1 MKTKFDARS
10 AHDTPT
16 RMSSVA
22 PAGVPGNPAR
32 RALLTGGMA
41 AAAGAWLSPLA
52 SAWAATPAP
61 GANVT
66 GPKRVVVAGGALTEI
81 VYALG
86 AQDRV
91 VANDLTSLYP
101 EAATKLP
108 KIGYLRT
115 LSAEGV
121 LSLHPDLLLAGAEA
135 GPPNVLTQIAA
146 AGVPVKRFTHG
157 YTAELVRDNIRDVAA
172 AMRLND
178 DGTRV
183 AGRFMADWQKAR
195 DEITQRYGKQRRPRV
210 LFILGHTGNQVM
222 VAGQDTAADAML
234 AYAGADNALTGF
246 TGYRPLT
253 AEAAVAAQPDVLL
266 TTTTGPSSAD
276 PAATL
281 LAQPG
286 LANTPA
292 GRAKRVVS
300 FDALYLLGFGPRLPQ
315 AVAELAQRVHAA

>member
-1 MKTKFDARS
+1 MNRPIDARG
-10 AHDTPT
+10 A
-16 RMSSVA
+16 
-22 PAGVPGNPAR
+22 AR
-32 RALLTGGMA
+32 RALLITSTA
-41 AAAGAWLSPLA
+41 LAAGAWLGTRVAVAQPNVT
-52 SAWAATPAP
+52 TPAAP
-61 GANVT
+61 GKN

-86 AQDRV
+86 AQDRMI
-91 VANDLTSLYP
+91 ANDLTSLYP
-101 EAATKLP
+101 EAATRLP

-121 LSLHPDLLLAGAEA
+121 LSLRPDLLLAGAEA
-135 GPPNVLTQIAA
+135 GPPNVLSQIAA
-146 AGVPVKRFTHG
+146 AGVPVERFVHG
-157 YTAELVRDNIRDVAA
+157 YSAERVLDNIRAVATA
-172 AMRLND
+172 LRVPH

-183 AGRFMADWQKAR
+183 ASRFTADWLRAR
-195 DEITQRYGKQRRPRV
+195 DEIEQRYGIARRPRV

-222 VAGQDTAADAML
+222 VAGHDTAAHAML
-234 AYAGADNALTGF
+234 AYAGAQNALRGF

-266 TTTTGPSSAD
+266 TTTTGPTPTD

-315 AVAELAQRVHAA
+315 AVADLARRVHAA

>member
-1 MKTKFDARS
+1 MNRPLASFASHEPLGPSGAR
-10 AHDTPT
+10 
-16 RMSSVA
+16 
-22 PAGVPGNPAR
+22 GGAR
-32 RALLTGGMA
+32 RALLTGGA
-41 AAAGAWLSPLA
+41 ALAAGAWLGTLVPVTLANAAA
-52 SAWAATPAP
+52 SAAE
-61 GANVT
+61 GQDSLGKG

-91 VANDLTSLYP
+91 IANDLTSLYP

-135 GPPNVLTQIAA
+135 GPPNVLSQIAA
-146 AGVPVKRFTHG
+146 AGVPVKRFAHG

-172 AMRLND
+172 ALRMND
-178 DGTRV
+178 VGARV
-183 AGRFMADWQKAR
+183 ANRFTSDWLRVR
-195 DEITQRYGKQRRPRV
+195 DQVEQRYGIQRRPRV

-234 AYAGADNALTGF
+234 AYAGAENALRGF
-246 TGYRPLT
+246 NGYRPLT

-266 TTTTGPSSAD
+266 TTTTGPSPAA

-315 AVAELAQRVHAA
+315 AVADLAQRVHTP

>member
-1 MKTKFDARS
+1 MNAPFDAR
-10 AHDTPT
+10 
-16 RMSSVA
+16 
-22 PAGVPGNPAR
+22 GVSR
-32 RALLTGGMA
+32 RALLSKGVA
-41 AAAGAWLSPLA
+41 LSAGIWLGTRVPTSLA
-52 SAWAATPAP
+52 STASSDLPATL
-61 GANVT
+61 GKD
-66 GPKRVVVAGGALTEI
+66 GPVRVVVAGGALTEI

-86 AQDRV
+86 AQRRMI
-91 VANDLTSLYP
+91 ANDLTSLYP
-101 EAATKLP
+101 AAATQLP

-135 GPPNVLTQIAA
+135 GPPTVLSQIAA

-157 YTAELVRDNIRDVAA
+157 YTVERVREHIHEVAA
-172 AMRLND
+172 ALRVDD
-178 DGTRV
+178 DGARV
-183 AGRFMADWQKAR
+183 AGRFMSDWQRVR
-195 DEITQRYGKQRRPRV
+195 DQIEQRYGLQRRPRV

-222 VAGQDTAADAML
+222 VAGQDTAADAVL
-234 AYAGADNALTGF
+234 AYAGATNALRGF

-266 TTTTGPSSAD
+266 TTTTGPSPAD
-276 PAATL
+276 PALTL

-292 GRAKRVVS
+292 GRARRVVS

-315 AVAELAQRVHAA
+315 AVADLAQRVHAA

>member
-1 MKTKFDARS
+1 MNRPIDER
-10 AHDTPT
+10 
-16 RMSSVA
+16 
-22 PAGVPGNPAR
+22 GVVR
-32 RALLTGGMA
+32 RALLTGGATLAAGAWMGALLPASLAHAAGAASA
-41 AAAGAWLSPLA
+41 AAAGKD
-52 SAWAATPAP
+52 AP
-61 GANVT
+61 R
-66 GPKRVVVAGGALTEI
+66 RVVVAGGALTEI

-91 VANDLTSLYP
+91 IANDLTSLYP
-101 EAATKLP
+101 EAATQLP
-108 KIGYLRT
+108 KVGYLRS

-135 GPPNVLTQIAA
+135 GPPNVLSQIAA
-146 AGVPVKRFTHG
+146 AGVPVKRFRHG
-157 YTAELVRDNIRDVAA
+157 YTAELVNDNIREVAA
-172 AMRLND
+172 ALRIPG
-178 DGTRV
+178 DGARV
-183 AGRFMADWQKAR
+183 SNRFMSDWLRAREDIERRWGIQK
-195 DEITQRYGKQRRPRV
+195 RPRV

-234 AYAGADNALTGF
+234 AYAGAENALRGF
-246 TGYRPLT
+246 NGYRPLT

-266 TTTTGPSSAD
+266 TTTAGPASDDRGD

-292 GRAKRVVS
+292 GRARRVVS

-315 AVAELAQRVHAA
+315 AIADLARRVHTV

>member
-1 MKTKFDARS
+1 MNEPYKPLETFGMRGTS
-10 AHDTPT
+10 
-16 RMSSVA
+16 
-22 PAGVPGNPAR
+22 R
-32 RALLTGGMA
+32 RALLSGGA
-41 AAAGAWLSPLA
+41 ALAAGAWLGTLVPATLA
-52 SAWAATPAP
+52 NAANADTSGKTAKSDQ
-61 GANVT
+61 N
-66 GPKRVVVAGGALTEI
+66 GPRRVVVAGGALTEI

-91 VANDLTSLYP
+91 IANDLTSLYP

-135 GPPNVLTQIAA
+135 GPPNVLSQIAA

-172 AMRLND
+172 ALRISD
-178 DGTRV
+178 AGVRV
-183 AGRFMADWQKAR
+183 TNRFTSDWLRIR
-195 DEITQRYGKQRRPRV
+195 DQIEQRYGIQRRPRV

-234 AYAGADNALTGF
+234 AYAGAENALRGF
-246 TGYRPLT
+246 NGYRPLT

-276 PAATL
+276 PTAAL

-315 AVAELAQRVHAA
+315 AVADLAQRVHTA

>member
-1 MKTKFDARS
+1 
-10 AHDTPT
+10 
-16 RMSSVA
+16 MSVLT
-22 PAGVPGNPAR
+22 R
-32 RALLTGGMA
+32 RALMTAGARL
-41 AAAGAWLSPLA
+41 AAGACLGAMLPLLPTLAHAAPAA
-52 SAWAATPAP
+52 S
-61 GANVT
+61 GAKD

-86 AQDRV
+86 AQHRV
-91 VANDLTSLYP
+91 IANDLTSLYP

-135 GPPNVLTQIAA
+135 GPPNVLAQIEA
-146 AGVPVKRFTHG
+146 AGVPVQHFRHG
-157 YTAELVRDNIRDVAA
+157 YTAELVRETIRGVANALNIG
-172 AMRLND
+172 D
-178 DGTRV
+178 DGARV
-183 AGRFMADWQKAR
+183 AGRFMSDWVRAR
-195 DEITQRYGKQRRPRV
+195 DSIDAQYGIARRPRV

-234 AYAGADNALTGF
+234 AYANAENALRGF
-246 TGYRPLT
+246 NGYRPLT

-276 PAATL
+276 PTAAL

-292 GRAKRVVS
+292 GRARRVVS

-315 AVAELAQRVHAA
+315 AIAELARRVHTT

>member
-1 MKTKFDARS
+1 MNGRLDAHRAS
-10 AHDTPT
+10 
-16 RMSSVA
+16 
-22 PAGVPGNPAR
+22 R
-32 RALLTGGMA
+32 RALLGAGVA
-41 AAAGAWLSPLA
+41 LVAGAGLSARLPSLA
-52 SAWAATPAP
+52 HAGAP
-61 GANVT
+61 GAAPA

-91 VANDLTSLYP
+91 IANDLTSRYP

-135 GPPNVLTQIAA
+135 GPPNVLSQIAA
-146 AGVPVKRFTHG
+146 AGVPVKRFNHG
-157 YTAELVRDNIRDVAA
+157 YTAELVHQNIRGVAA
-172 AMRLND
+172 ALRVPD
-178 DGTRV
+178 AGDRV
-183 AGRFMADWQKAR
+183 AGDFMSNWRRAR
-195 DEITQRYGKQRRPRV
+195 EQIEQRYGIARRPRV

-234 AYAGADNALTGF
+234 AFAGAENALQGF

-253 AEAAVAAQPDVLL
+253 AEAAVAARPDVLL
-266 TTTTGPSSAD
+266 TTTTGPSPAD

-292 GRAKRVVS
+292 GRTKRVVS

-315 AVAELAQRVHAA
+315 AVTDLAQRVHAV

>member
-1 MKTKFDARS
+1 MNESIDARGTS
-10 AHDTPT
+10 
-16 RMSSVA
+16 
-22 PAGVPGNPAR
+22 R
-32 RALLTGGMA
+32 RALLTGGA
-41 AAAGAWLSPLA
+41 TLVAGAWLGTLLSATRA
-52 SAWAATPAP
+52 SAASPAAP
-61 GANVT
+61 GDG

-91 VANDLTSLYP
+91 IANDLTSLYP
-101 EAATKLP
+101 EAATRLP

-135 GPPNVLTQIAA
+135 GPPNVLSQIAA
-146 AGVPVKRFTHG
+146 AGVPVKRFAHG
-157 YTAELVRDNIRDVAA
+157 YTAELVRDNIRDIAA
-172 AMRLND
+172 ALRMND
-178 DGTRV
+178 AGLRV
-183 AGRFMADWQKAR
+183 AGRFTSDWLRIR
-195 DEITQRYGKQRRPRV
+195 DQIEQRYGIARRPRV

-234 AYAGADNALTGF
+234 TYAGAENALRGF
-246 TGYRPLT
+246 NGYRPLT

-276 PAATL
+276 PAAAL

-315 AVAELAQRVHAA
+315 AVADLAQRVHAT

>member
-1 MKTKFDARS
+1 MNSSFDARGAS
-10 AHDTPT
+10 
-16 RMSSVA
+16 
-22 PAGVPGNPAR
+22 R
-32 RALLTGGMA
+32 RAWLTGGASLGALSWLGALPASLAHAATA
-41 AAAGAWLSPLA
+41 AA
-52 SAWAATPAP
+52 P
-61 GANVT
+61 GKD
-66 GPKRVVVAGGALTEI
+66 GPKRVIVAGGALTEI

-86 AQDRV
+86 AQNRV
-91 VANDLTSLYP
+91 IANDLTSLYP

-135 GPPNVLTQIAA
+135 GPPNVLSQIEA
-146 AGVPVKRFTHG
+146 AGVPVQHFKHG
-157 YTAELVRDNIRDVAA
+157 YTAELVRENIRGVAA
-172 AMRLND
+172 ALKVND
-178 DGTRV
+178 DGARV
-183 AGRFMADWQKAR
+183 AGRFTTDWTRVRSQV
-195 DEITQRYGKQRRPRV
+195 DERYGAQKRPRV

-222 VAGQDTAADAML
+222 VAGQDTAAEAML
-234 AYAGADNALTGF
+234 AYAGADNALRGF

-266 TTTTGPSSAD
+266 TTTTGPSPVD

-315 AVAELAQRVHAA
+315 AVADLAQRVHAT

>member
-1 MKTKFDARS
+1 MNRPIDARGAS
-10 AHDTPT
+10 
-16 RMSSVA
+16 
-22 PAGVPGNPAR
+22 R
-32 RALLTGGMA
+32 RALLTGGASFA
-41 AAAGAWLSPLA
+41 ALSWLGALA
-52 SAWAATPAP
+52 HAATPASSTAS
-61 GANVT
+61 GKD
-66 GPKRVVVAGGALTEI
+66 GPRRVIVAGGALTEI

-86 AQDRV
+86 AQNRV
-91 VANDLTSLYP
+91 IANDLTSLYP

-135 GPPNVLTQIAA
+135 GPPNVLSQIEA
-146 AGVPVKRFTHG
+146 AGVPVHHFRHG
-157 YTAELVRDNIRDVAA
+157 YTAELVRDNIRGVAS
-172 AMRLND
+172 AMKVND
-178 DGTRV
+178 DGARV
-183 AGRFMADWQKAR
+183 ATRFMADWTQTR
-195 DEITQRYGKQRRPRV
+195 TQVDERYGKRKRPRV

-234 AYAGADNALTGF
+234 AYAGADNALRGF

-266 TTTTGPSSAD
+266 TTTTGPSPAD
-276 PAATL
+276 PTASL

-315 AVAELAQRVHAA
+315 AVADLAQRVHAT

>member
-1 MKTKFDARS
+1 M
-10 AHDTPT
+10 T
-16 RMSSVA
+16 RCA
-22 PAGVPGNPAR
+22 T
-32 RALLTGGMA
+32 LT
-41 AAAGAWLSPLA
+41 AGAWLGSLLPMALA
-52 SAWAATPAP
+52 HAAPA
-61 GANVT
+61 ASTTNAT
-66 GPKRVVVAGGALTEI
+66 KDGPKRVIVAGGALTEI

-86 AQDRV
+86 AQSRV
-91 VANDLTSLYP
+91 IANDLTSLYP
-101 EAATKLP
+101 EAASKLP

-135 GPPNVLTQIAA
+135 GPPNVLSQIEA
-146 AGVPVKRFTHG
+146 AGVPVQHFRHG
-157 YTAELVRDNIRDVAA
+157 YTAELVRENIRGVANA
-172 AMRLND
+172 LKIGD

-183 AGRFMADWQKAR
+183 AARFTAEWMQVR
-195 DEITQRYGKQRRPRV
+195 DTVETRYGIARRPRV

-234 AYAGADNALTGF
+234 AYAGAENALRGF
-246 TGYRPLT
+246 SGYRALS

-266 TTTTGPSSAD
+266 TTTTGPSPVD
-276 PAATL
+276 PAASL

-292 GRAKRVVS
+292 GRAGRVVS

-315 AVAELAQRVHAA
+315 AVADLAKRVHAV

>member
-1 MKTKFDARS
+1 MNRPIDGR
-10 AHDTPT
+10 
-16 RMSSVA
+16 
-22 PAGVPGNPAR
+22 GVTR
-32 RALLTGGMA
+32 RALLASGATL
-41 AAAGAWLSPLA
+41 AAGAWMGTLLPASPAHAA
-52 SAWAATPAP
+52 SAAAP
-61 GANVT
+61 GKDT
-66 GPKRVVVAGGALTEI
+66 PRRVVVAGGALTEI

-91 VANDLTSLYP
+91 IANDLTSLYP

-108 KIGYLRT
+108 KIGYLRS

-135 GPPNVLTQIAA
+135 GPPNVLSQIAA
-146 AGVPVKRFTHG
+146 AGVPVKHFKHG
-157 YTAELVRDNIRDVAA
+157 YTAELVNDNIREVAA
-172 AMRLND
+172 ALRMPG
-178 DGTRV
+178 DGARV
-183 AGRFMADWQKAR
+183 SSRFKTDWLHAREEIEQRWGIQK
-195 DEITQRYGKQRRPRV
+195 RPRV

-234 AYAGADNALTGF
+234 AYAGAENALRGF

-266 TTTTGPSSAD
+266 TTTAGPASGDRGD

-292 GRAKRVVS
+292 GRARRVVS

-315 AVAELAQRVHAA
+315 AVADLARRVHTV

>member
-1 MKTKFDARS
+1 M
-10 AHDTPT
+10 
-16 RMSSVA
+16 
-22 PAGVPGNPAR
+22 
-32 RALLTGGMA
+32 
-41 AAAGAWLSPLA
+41 AAGAWLGTLVPTALA
-52 SAWAATPAP
+52 NAATAATAAAPAAP
-61 GANVT
+61 LKDSKD

-91 VANDLTSLYP
+91 IANDLTSLYP
-101 EAATKLP
+101 EAAAKLP
-108 KIGYLRT
+108 KIGYLRA

-135 GPPNVLTQIAA
+135 GPPNVLSQIAA

-157 YTAELVRDNIRDVAA
+157 YTAELVRENIRDVAA
-172 AMRLND
+172 ALKMRTE
-178 DGTRV
+178 GTRLTD
-183 AGRFMADWQKAR
+183 RFTSDWLRIR
-195 DEITQRYGKQRRPRV
+195 DQIEQRYGIQRRPRV

-234 AYAGADNALTGF
+234 GFACAENALRGF
-246 TGYRPLT
+246 NGYRPLT

-266 TTTTGPSSAD
+266 TTTTGPSPAD

-315 AVAELAQRVHAA
+315 AVADLAQRVHTV

>member
-1 MKTKFDARS
+1 MLS
-10 AHDTPT
+10 AGATLAT
-16 RMSSVA
+16 
-22 PAGVPGNPAR
+22 
-32 RALLTGGMA
+32 
-41 AAAGAWLSPLA
+41 GAWLGSLLPVSLVQ
-52 SAWAATPAP
+52 AATKD
-61 GANVT
+61 
-66 GPKRVVVAGGALTEI
+66 GPKRVIVAGGALTEI

-86 AQDRV
+86 AQQRV
-91 VANDLTSLYP
+91 IANDLTSLYP
-101 EAATKLP
+101 DAAAKLP

-135 GPPNVLTQIAA
+135 GPPNVLTQIEA
-146 AGVPVKRFTHG
+146 AGVPVRHFKHG
-157 YTAELVRDNIRDVAA
+157 YTAELVRDNIRGVAGA
-172 AMRLND
+172 LTLGD
-178 DGTRV
+178 DGARM
-183 AGRFMADWQKAR
+183 AERFMSDWMQVRGKV
-195 DEITQRYGKQRRPRV
+195 EQQYGAARRPRV

-234 AYAGADNALTGF
+234 AYAGAENALRGF
-246 TGYRPLT
+246 NGYRPLT

-266 TTTTGPSSAD
+266 TTTAGPSAAD
-276 PAATL
+276 PSASL

-315 AVAELAQRVHAA
+315 AVADLARRVHAA

>member
-1 MKTKFDARS
+1 MNKSFDARDGS
-10 AHDTPT
+10 LI
-16 RMSSVA
+16 S
-22 PAGVPGNPAR
+22 R
-32 RALLTGGMA
+32 RALLTGGA
-41 AAAGAWLSPLA
+41 TLAAGACLGSLFPLVN
-52 SAWAATPAP
+52 AAPA
-61 GANVT
+61 VT
-66 GPKRVVVAGGALTEI
+66 AKDGPKRVIVAGGALTEI

-86 AQDRV
+86 AQNRV
-91 VANDLTSLYP
+91 IANDLTSLYP

-135 GPPNVLTQIAA
+135 GPPNVLSQIEA
-146 AGVPVKRFTHG
+146 AGVPVQHFKHG
-157 YTAELVRDNIRDVAA
+157 YTAELVRDNIRGVANA
-172 AMRLND
+172 LKLSD
-178 DGTRV
+178 DGTHV
-183 AGRFMADWQKAR
+183 AGRFMNDWIQVRGKVEA
-195 DEITQRYGKQRRPRV
+195 QYGIARRPRV

-234 AYAGADNALTGF
+234 GYAGAENALRGF

-266 TTTTGPSSAD
+266 TTTTGPSPAN

-292 GRAKRVVS
+292 GRARRVVS

-315 AVAELAQRVHAA
+315 AVADLAARVHAA

>member
-1 MKTKFDARS
+1 VKPGVNKPDDAREALRVS
-10 AHDTPT
+10 
-16 RMSSVA
+16 
-22 PAGVPGNPAR
+22 R
-32 RALLTGGMA
+32 RTLLGGGA
-41 AAAGAWLSPLA
+41 TLAAGAWLGALFPHALIGA
-52 SAWAATPAP
+52 AHAATDAP
-61 GANVT
+61 VAKD
-66 GPKRVVVAGGALTEI
+66 GPKRVIVAGGALTEI

-86 AQDRV
+86 AQNRV
-91 VANDLTSLYP
+91 IANDLTSLYP

-135 GPPNVLTQIAA
+135 GPPNVLSQIAA
-146 AGVPVKRFTHG
+146 AGVTVQHFKHG
-157 YTAELVRDNIRDVAA
+157 YTAELVRDNIRGVAN
-172 AMRLND
+172 AMKLND
-178 DGTRV
+178 EGMRV
-183 AGRFMADWQKAR
+183 AGRFMSDWIQVRGKVEEMYGIQK
-195 DEITQRYGKQRRPRV
+195 RPRV

-234 AYAGADNALTGF
+234 AYAGAENALRGF
-246 TGYRPLT
+246 NGYRPLT

-266 TTTTGPSSAD
+266 TTTTGPSPAD

-315 AVAELAQRVHAA
+315 AVAELARRVHTA

>member
-1 MKTKFDARS
+1 MSTQGLDISSREGGAPDNLQRRRWLASLTTLS
-10 AHDTPT
+10 A
-16 RMSSVA
+16 MS
-22 PAGVPGNPAR
+22 
-32 RALLTGGMA
+32 
-41 AAAGAWLSPLA
+41 AAGWMPSV
-52 SAWAATPAP
+52 WAASPTLD
-61 GANVT
+61 

-101 EAATKLP
+101 AAAATLP

-157 YTAELVRDNIRDVAA
+157 YTAELVRENIRAVADAMRMPGDGDRVAA
-172 AMRLND
+172 
-178 DGTRV
+178 
-183 AGRFMADWQKAR
+183 RFMSDWQQAR
-195 DEITQRYGKQRRPRV
+195 DAITQRYGAQKRPRV
-210 LFILGHTGNQVM
+210 LFILGHTGNQMM

-234 AYAGADNALTGF
+234 TFAGADNALRGF

-266 TTTTGPSSAD
+266 TTTTGPATSD
-276 PAATL
+276 PAAAL

-292 GRAKRVVS
+292 GRARRVVS

-315 AVAELAQRVHAA
+315 AVAELATRVHSV